1 VYDVTLL
8 PCAQKTLLK
17 LPMTLYAAVVDAL
30 EDLENYG
37 ADLQEP
43 LVRYVGKGLRE
54 IRVTSR
60 DGLGKAS
67 YFFMKGRR
75 IYVVHILHKKM
86 VADLKAMRIAE
97 SLTQDDI
104 ARRTGLKKQNISRLE
119 NGVASPTLTTISRY
133 AVALGGT
140 FEFKKLS

>member
-1 VYDVTLL
+1 MITFQLKGESSYFTARKAIVYDVTLL
-8 PCAQKTLLK
+8 PGAKKTLLK

-43 LVRYVGKGLRE
+43 LVRYVGNGLRE

-60 DGLGKAS
+60 DGLGRAF

-75 IYVVHILHKKM
+75 IYVVHILHKKTHKTPRN
-86 VADLKAMRIAE
+86 DL
-97 SLTQDDI
+97 
-104 ARRTGLKKQNISRLE
+104 
-119 NGVASPTLTTISRY
+119 
-133 AVALGGT
+133 ALAIKRMKT
-140 FEFKKLS
+140 VKRNET

>member
-1 VYDVTLL
+1 MYDVTLL
-8 PCAQKTLLK
+8 PSAQKTLLK

-60 DGLGKAS
+60 DGLGRAF

-75 IYVVHILHKKM
+75 IYVVHILHKKTDKTPPN
-86 VADLKAMRIAE
+86 DL
-97 SLTQDDI
+97 
-104 ARRTGLKKQNISRLE
+104 
-119 NGVASPTLTTISRY
+119 
-133 AVALGGT
+133 ALAIKRMKT
-140 FEFKKLS
+140 VKRNEP